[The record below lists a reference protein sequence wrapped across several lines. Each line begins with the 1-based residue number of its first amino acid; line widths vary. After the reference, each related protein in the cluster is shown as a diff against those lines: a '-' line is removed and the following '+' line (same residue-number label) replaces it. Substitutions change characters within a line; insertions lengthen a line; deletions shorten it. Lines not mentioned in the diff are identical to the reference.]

1 MRRVTRRVLSR
12 PTIIAGN
19 WKHNPDRSTGE
30 SLWREVVDGVEKRKS
45 QLEKVRVLVIPP
57 LPWLGLLGSTPVSQV
72 ELGVQHISDCPEG
85 AFTGEVGPALAHQF
99 GARWCLVGHSER
111 RTLFGES
118 DAHVAKR
125 MRAALDHDLK
135 PVLCIGE
142 TLEEREAGL
151 TQEVVARQLE
161 EGASLCQETES
172 VVVAYEPVWAIGT
185 GVTAAVEQVEEVHGF
200 LRETLREKWR
210 EGADE
215 IPLLYGGSVKADNA
229 GDLLGLDDVDGALVG
244 GASLNAASFLGI
256 VDAGIFAL

>member
-1 MRRVTRRVLSR
+1 
-12 PTIIAGN
+12 
-19 WKHNPDRSTGE
+19 
-30 SLWREVVDGVEKRKS
+30 
-45 QLEKVRVLVIPP
+45 
-57 LPWLGLLGSTPVSQV
+57 
-72 ELGVQHISDCPEG
+72 
-85 AFTGEVGPALAHQF
+85 
-99 GARWCLVGHSER
+99 
-111 RTLFGES
+111 
-118 DAHVAKR
+118 

-172 VVVAYEPVWAIGT
+172 IVVAYEPVWAIGT